1 MFIQI
6 IFKRFIVL
14 WNSKELISK
23 VHFTSSLKHKNKKKK
38 KKMEMLSKNP
48 QSHEGVSNEVSVYE
62 QKPIKIDDFNEI
74 EEKKIKERVEKRKM
88 KRREVTENNKL
99 LKKKRN
105 KRTIKKETEMFTRL
119 RELNND
125 FKNIKEQKRNNKKMS
140 KTIIKI

>member
-1 MFIQI
+1 
-6 IFKRFIVL
+6 
-14 WNSKELISK
+14 
-23 VHFTSSLKHKNKKKK
+23 
-38 KKMEMLSKNP
+38 MEMLSKNP
-48 QSHEGVSNEVSVYE
+48 QSHEGGSNEVSVYE

-74 EEKKIKERVEKRKM
+74 EEKEIKERVEKRKM

-99 LKKKRN
+99 LKKKEQEDN
-105 KRTIKKETEMFTRL
+105 KKETEMFTRL

>member
-1 MFIQI
+1 
-6 IFKRFIVL
+6 
-14 WNSKELISK
+14 
-23 VHFTSSLKHKNKKKK
+23 
-38 KKMEMLSKNP
+38 MLSKKP

-74 EEKKIKERVEKRKM
+74 EEKEIKERVEKRKM

-99 LKKKRN
+99 LKKKEQEDN
-105 KRTIKKETEMFTRL
+105 KKETEMFTRL

>member
-1 MFIQI
+1 
-6 IFKRFIVL
+6 
-14 WNSKELISK
+14 
-23 VHFTSSLKHKNKKKK
+23 
-38 KKMEMLSKNP
+38 MEMLSKNP
-48 QSHEGVSNEVSVYE
+48 QSLAGVSNEVSVYE

-74 EEKKIKERVEKRKM
+74 EEKEIKERVEKRKM

-99 LKKKRN
+99 LKKKEQEDN
-105 KRTIKKETEMFTRL
+105 KKETEMFTRL

>member
-1 MFIQI
+1 
-6 IFKRFIVL
+6 
-14 WNSKELISK
+14 
-23 VHFTSSLKHKNKKKK
+23 
-38 KKMEMLSKNP
+38 MEMLSKNP

-105 KRTIKKETEMFTRL
+105 KRTIKKETEMFTGL

-125 FKNIKEQKRNNKKMS
+125 FKNIKEQKRNNKKMNE
-140 KTIIKI
+140 TIIKI

>member
-23 VHFTSSLKHKNKKKK
+23 VHFTSSLKHKDKKK

-74 EEKKIKERVEKRKM
+74 EEKEIKERVEKRKM

-99 LKKKRN
+99 LKKKEQEDN
-105 KRTIKKETEMFTRL
+105 KKETEMFTRL

>member
-1 MFIQI
+1 
-6 IFKRFIVL
+6 
-14 WNSKELISK
+14 
-23 VHFTSSLKHKNKKKK
+23 
-38 KKMEMLSKNP
+38 MEMLSKKP

-74 EEKKIKERVEKRKM
+74 EEKEIKERVEKRKM

-99 LKKKRN
+99 LKKKEQEDN
-105 KRTIKKETEMFTRL
+105 KKETEMFTRL

>member
-1 MFIQI
+1 
-6 IFKRFIVL
+6 
-14 WNSKELISK
+14 
-23 VHFTSSLKHKNKKKK
+23 
-38 KKMEMLSKNP
+38 MEKLRKNP

-74 EEKKIKERVEKRKM
+74 EEKEIKERVEKRKM

-99 LKKKRN
+99 LKKKEQEDN
-105 KRTIKKETEMFTRL
+105 KKETEMFTRL

>member
-1 MFIQI
+1 
-6 IFKRFIVL
+6 
-14 WNSKELISK
+14 
-23 VHFTSSLKHKNKKKK
+23 
-38 KKMEMLSKNP
+38 MLSKNP
-48 QSHEGVSNEVSVYE
+48 QSHEGVRNEVSVYE

-105 KRTIKKETEMFTRL
+105 KRTIKKETEMFTGL

-125 FKNIKEQKRNNKKMS
+125 FKNIKEQKRNNKKMNE
-140 KTIIKI
+140 TIIKI

>member
-74 EEKKIKERVEKRKM
+74 EEKEIKERVEKRKM

-99 LKKKRN
+99 LKKKEQEDN
-105 KRTIKKETEMFTRL
+105 KKETEMFTRL